1 MAVNKI
7 AKTEEI
13 WKNLDNREQASFNL
27 MGNNGCN
34 ILYFDSKKDICCS
47 KNIGLNI

>member
-13 WKNLDNREQASFNL
+13 WKNLENREQEITEIR
-27 MGNNGCN
+27 GCN